1 MTAIERRQ
9 AILETL
15 CRRRSDNIDNL
26 ACEFNVNERTIRR
39 DILELSLSY
48 PVYTFSGRYHSG
60 VYIANDYYLGKQYLS
75 DEELNLIIS
84 LKSQV
89 DDDQRRILESI
100 VKKFGRVQEV
110 K

>member
-1 MTAIERRQ
+1 
-9 AILETL
+9 
-15 CRRRSDNIDNL
+15 
-26 ACEFNVNERTIRR
+26 
-39 DILELSLSY
+39 
-48 PVYTFSGRYHSG
+48 

>member
-1 MTAIERRQ
+1 MKLLSPVGNLESLKS
-9 AILETL
+9 AILGGADEVYLGVNDFNARNNIDGFT
-15 CRRRSDNIDNL
+15 IDNL
-26 ACEFNVNERTIRR
+26 KQAVDYSHLFGVKVLLAVN
-39 DILELSLSY
+39 IL
-48 PVYTFSGRYHSG
+48 F
-60 VYIANDYYLGKQYLS
+60 S

-89 DDDQRRILESI
+89 DDDQRRVLESI